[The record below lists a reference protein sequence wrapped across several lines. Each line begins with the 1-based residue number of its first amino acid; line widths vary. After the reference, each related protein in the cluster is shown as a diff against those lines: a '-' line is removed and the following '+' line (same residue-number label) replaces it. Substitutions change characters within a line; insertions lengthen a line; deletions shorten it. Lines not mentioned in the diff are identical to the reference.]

1 MARPGNRRCANCIG
15 TLSFPIEY
23 DTPLTVTPSSE
34 RHVDLLR
41 TLIDDRHGELGRIQN
56 ESVPIQLAQCWFPV
70 LAISIAKIKM
80 FIFFK

>member
-1 MARPGNRRCANCIG
+1 MARPGNQRCANCIG

-34 RHVDLLR
+34 LPR
-41 TLIDDRHGELGRIQN
+41 TLIDDRHGELGRTGN

-70 LAISIAKIKM
+70 LAISIAKIKL